1 MADPIS
7 VPLSS
12 GQQRL
17 FAAWT
22 AEGQQLEASMS
33 ALRARVNIAANAIL
47 AGAVE
52 DLSMVNGWNI
62 DASGAVLVATPLV
75 PQSVPKLMEA

>member
-7 VPLSS
+7 IPLSA

-22 AEGQQLEASMS
+22 AEGKRLDA
-33 ALRARVNIAANAIL
+33 ALTELKTQVNVAANAIL

-52 DLSMVNGWNI
+52 DLSTVHGWTI
-62 DASGAVLVATPLV
+62 DASGVELVATPPAAPALV
-75 PQSVPKLMEA
+75 E